1 MHDPALDLALRAVL
15 ARLSEGAALPREH
28 AGVAALTRLL
38 AEGAPLRI
46 VEAQVRELSRGGYL
60 RGALVSVAGQQ
71 RLRPRAD
78 LLLLLAHEL
87 CDALA
92 PDLGCELARAV
103 LSLPAAAASRWHPGG
118 PYVAA
123 NLLLGESLLEA
134 GDALAA
140 LRHFEA
146 VLAVELDHGRA
157 LRGYHAALRRGAA
170 PRVASPGRGLGLLAG
185 LDEVELAE
193 GLGVDRYELGRPL
206 GRGRHAVVYQAFDRR
221 VGREVAIK
229 RLVAENRD
237 DAARG
242 EARVIGARFFAEAR
256 TLARVRSPHVV
267 ALLDVQPTHRFIAL
281 SLCRGGN
288 LRVAMRRRLLGP
300 ADLPRVGAELQAA
313 LRAVHAAGAVHRDI
327 KPANILVREA
337 REASPIAL
345 ADFGL
350 AQGSRGAG
358 GHAGTLRYLAPELRS
373 AAPVGPLGQ
382 VPRASLA
389 PSPTAN
395 SAAPTSATTSARPTA
410 TPASDIFSAGVVLL
424 ELALAPGP
432 LPAPFDHVASD
443 FDAAALVPEGLPD
456 GWTPRLRAMLAQD
469 PDARGL

>member
-1 MHDPALDLALRAVL
+1 MPDPALDQALRAVL

-28 AGVAALTRLL
+28 AGVAALTRLV
-38 AEGAPLRI
+38 AEGSPLRLI
-46 VEAQVRELSRGGYL
+46 EAQVRELSRAGYL
-60 RGALVSVAGQQ
+60 RGALVSVAGHQ

-78 LLLLLAHEL
+78 LLLLLANEL

-92 PDLGCELARAV
+92 PDLGCEVARAV
-103 LSLPAAAASRWHPGG
+103 LGLPGTAASRWTAGG
-118 PYVAA
+118 PYLAA
-123 NLLLGESLLEA
+123 NLLLGEALLEA

-146 VLAVELDHGRA
+146 VLAVEVDHGRA
-157 LRGYHAALRRGAA
+157 LRGYHAALRRGAG
-170 PRVASPGRGLGLLAG
+170 PQGASGRGLALLAG
-185 LDEVELAE
+185 LDEVELSE
-193 GLGVDRYELGRPL
+193 GLGLDRYELGRPL

-229 RLVAENRD
+229 RLVAERRD

-300 ADLPRVGAELQAA
+300 DDLPRVGAELQAA

-337 REASPIAL
+337 REGSPIAL

-350 AQGSRGAG
+350 AQGSRGAS

-373 AAPVGPLGQ
+373 APTPERVLTGLSGQ
-382 VPRASLA
+382 VARASR
-389 PSPTAN
+389 
-395 SAAPTSATTSARPTA
+395 AAAS
-410 TPASDIFSAGVVLL
+410 PASDVFSAGVVLL

-443 FDAAALVPEGLPD
+443 FDAAELVPEGLPD
-456 GWTPRLRAMLAQD
+456 GWTPRLRAMLARD
-469 PDARGL
+469 PTARAL

>member
-1 MHDPALDLALRAVL
+1 VSEAGPRDPALDQALRGVL

-38 AEGAPLRI
+38 AVDTPPLPLI
-46 VEAQVRELSRGGYL
+46 EAQVRALSRAGYL
-60 RGALVSVAGQQ
+60 RGALVSLAGQL
-71 RLRPRAD
+71 RLRPRPE

-92 PDLGCELARAV
+92 PELGVELARAM
-103 LSLPAAAASRWHPGG
+103 LTLPALEASRWTPGG

-123 NLLLGESLLEA
+123 NLLLGEALLA
-134 GDALAA
+134 GGEALAA
-140 LRHFEA
+140 MRHFEA
-146 VLAVELDHGRA
+146 VLAVDLDHPRA
-157 LRGYHAALRRGAA
+157 LRGHNAALRAGAGPRGA
-170 PRVASPGRGLGLLAG
+170 PSRGLALLAG

-229 RLVAENRD
+229 RLVAEGRD

-242 EARVIGARFFAEAR
+242 EARVLGARFFAEAR

-267 ALLDVQPTHRFIAL
+267 ALLDVQAAHGFIAL

-288 LRVAMRRRLLGP
+288 LRVAMRRRLLGA
-300 ADLPRVGAELQAA
+300 ADLPRVGGELQSA

-337 REASPIAL
+337 REGSPIAL

-350 AQGSRGAG
+350 AQGERGAA
-358 GHAGTLRYLAPELRS
+358 GHAGTLRYLAPELRTH
-373 AAPVGPLGQ
+373 AAEGRGRGG
-382 VPRASLA
+382 RA
-389 PSPTAN
+389 
-395 SAAPTSATTSARPTA
+395 A
-410 TPASDIFSAGVVLL
+410 TPASDVFSAGVVLL
-424 ELALAPGP
+424 ELALAPAA
-432 LPAPFDHVASD
+432 LPAPFDHVSGD
-443 FDAAALVPEGLPD
+443 FDAAALVPEALPG
-456 GWTPRLRAMLAQD
+456 GWTPRLRAMLAAD
-469 PDARGL
+469 PDARALG

>member
-1 MHDPALDLALRAVL
+1 MQVTDPALEQALRAVL

-38 AEGAPLRI
+38 AENAPLRI
-46 VEAQVRELSRGGYL
+46 VETQVRELSRGGYL
-60 RGALVSVAGQQ
+60 RGALVSVAGHQ
-71 RLRPRAD
+71 RLRPRPD
-78 LLLLLAHEL
+78 LLLLLATEL

-92 PDLGCELARAV
+92 PDLGIELARAV
-103 LSLPAAAASRWHPGG
+103 LTMPAVQGARWSPGG
-118 PYVAA
+118 AYVAA
-123 NLLLGESLLEA
+123 NLLLGEALAAA
-134 GDALAA
+134 GEGLAA

-146 VLAVELDHGRA
+146 VLAVDVDHARA
-157 LRGYHAALRRGAA
+157 LRGYHEAVRRGAGGQA
-170 PRVASPGRGLGLLAG
+170 PSRGLALLAG
-185 LDEVELAE
+185 LDEVELTE

-229 RLVAENRD
+229 RLIGEARD

-256 TLARVRSPHVV
+256 TLARVRSPFVV
-267 ALLDVQPTHRFIAL
+267 ALLDVQPARRFVAL

-300 ADLPRVGAELQAA
+300 QDLPRVGAELQSA

-337 REASPIAL
+337 REGSPIAL

-350 AQGSRGAG
+350 AQGERGRA

-373 AAPVGPLGQ
+373 AATG
-382 VPRASLA
+382 
-389 PSPTAN
+389 
-395 SAAPTSATTSARPTA
+395 AAPTSRPVA
-410 TPASDIFSAGVVLL
+410 LAASDIFSAGVVLL
-424 ELALAPGP
+424 ELALAPAA
-432 LPAPFDHVASD
+432 LPAPFDHVSGD
-443 FDAAALVPEGLPD
+443 FDAAGLVPPGLPD
-456 GWTPRLRAMLAQD
+456 GWTARLQSMLAAD
-469 PDARGL
+469 PGRRSLA

>member
-1 MHDPALDLALRAVL
+1 M
-15 ARLSEGAALPREH
+15 
-28 AGVAALTRLL
+28 
-38 AEGAPLRI
+38 
-46 VEAQVRELSRGGYL
+46 
-60 RGALVSVAGQQ
+60 
-71 RLRPRAD
+71 
-78 LLLLLAHEL
+78 
-87 CDALA
+87 
-92 PDLGCELARAV
+92 
-103 LSLPAAAASRWHPGG
+103 
-118 PYVAA
+118 
-123 NLLLGESLLEA
+123 
-134 GDALAA
+134 
-140 LRHFEA
+140 
-146 VLAVELDHGRA
+146 
-157 LRGYHAALRRGAA
+157 
-170 PRVASPGRGLGLLAG
+170 
-185 LDEVELAE
+185 
-193 GLGVDRYELGRPL
+193 
-206 GRGRHAVVYQAFDRR
+206 YQAFDRR

>member
-1 MHDPALDLALRAVL
+1 MSDPALDQALRAVL

-46 VEAQVRELSRGGYL
+46 VESQVRELSRGGYL
-60 RGALVSVAGQQ
+60 RGALVSVAGHQ
-71 RLRPRAD
+71 RLRPRPD
-78 LLLLLAHEL
+78 LLLLLAREL

-92 PDLGCELARAV
+92 PDLGIELSRAV
-103 LSLPAAAASRWHPGG
+103 LSQPASLASRWLPGG
-118 PYVAA
+118 PYLAA
-123 NLLLGESLLEA
+123 NLLLGEALLAA
-134 GDALAA
+134 GEALAA
-140 LRHFEA
+140 MRHFEA
-146 VLAVELDHGRA
+146 VLAIDLDHARA
-157 LRGYHAALRRGAA
+157 LRGHNTALRRGAGPRGPA
-170 PRVASPGRGLGLLAG
+170 PSRGLALLAG
-185 LDEVELAE
+185 LDAVELAE

-229 RLVAENRD
+229 RLVAESRD

-242 EARVIGARFFAEAR
+242 EARVLSARFFAEAR

-267 ALLDVQPTHRFIAL
+267 ALLDVQPAHRFVAL

-337 REASPIAL
+337 REGSPIAL

-350 AQGSRGAG
+350 AQGERGPA
-358 GHAGTLRYLAPELRS
+358 GHAGTLRYLAPELRTTV
-373 AAPVGPLGQ
+373 AAPVPKAS
-382 VPRASLA
+382 RA
-389 PSPTAN
+389 TA
-395 SAAPTSATTSARPTA
+395 SA
-410 TPASDIFSAGVVLL
+410 ASDIFSAGVVLL
-424 ELALAPGP
+424 ELALAPAP
-432 LPAPFDHVASD
+432 LPAPFDHVSGD
-443 FDAAALVPEGLPD
+443 FDAAALVPPDLPG
-456 GWTPRLRAMLAQD
+456 GWSRRLADMLAAD
-469 PDARGL
+469 PAARRLG

>member
-1 MHDPALDLALRAVL
+1 MGDPALDLALRAVL

-60 RGALVSVAGQQ
+60 RGALVSVAGHQ

-103 LSLPAAAASRWHPGG
+103 LGLPGTAASRWVAGG

-123 NLLLGESLLEA
+123 NLLLGEALLAA
-134 GDALAA
+134 GDALAG

-146 VLAVELDHGRA
+146 VLAVDVDHGRA
-157 LRGYHAALRRGAA
+157 LRGYHAALRHATLRHAIG
-170 PRVASPGRGLGLLAG
+170 PEVASGRGLALLAG

-229 RLVAENRD
+229 RLVAERPG

-300 ADLPRVGAELQAA
+300 DDLPRVGAELQAA

-337 REASPIAL
+337 REGSPIAL

-350 AQGSRGAG
+350 AQGSRGAA

-373 AAPVGPLGQ
+373 APLPGPGPTGLSGQ
-382 VPRASLA
+382 VARA
-389 PSPTAN
+389 
-395 SAAPTSATTSARPTA
+395 ARA
-410 TPASDIFSAGVVLL
+410 GASPASDIFSAGVVLL

-443 FDAAALVPEGLPD
+443 FDAAGLVPEGLPG
-456 GWTPRLRAMLAQD
+456 GWTSRLRAMLAQD
-469 PDARGL
+469 PAARML

>member
-1 MHDPALDLALRAVL
+1 MNDPALDLALRAVL

-46 VEAQVRELSRGGYL
+46 VETQVRELSRGGYL
-60 RGALVSVAGQQ
+60 RGALVSVAGHQ

-103 LSLPAAAASRWHPGG
+103 LGLAATAASRWVPGG

-123 NLLLGESLLEA
+123 NLLLGDALLAA

-146 VLAVELDHGRA
+146 VLAVEVDHGRA
-157 LRGYHAALRRGAA
+157 LRGYHAALRRGAG
-170 PRVASPGRGLGLLAG
+170 PQGASGRGLALLAG

-229 RLVAENRD
+229 RLVAERRD

-300 ADLPRVGAELQAA
+300 DDLPRVGAELQAA
-313 LRAVHAAGAVHRDI
+313 LRAVHAAGAVHRDV

-337 REASPIAL
+337 REGSPIAL

-350 AQGSRGAG
+350 AQASRGVA

-373 AAPVGPLGQ
+373 APVASGGGPAGQ
-382 VPRASLA
+382 LVRASH
-389 PSPTAN
+389 
-395 SAAPTSATTSARPTA
+395 AAS
-410 TPASDIFSAGVVLL
+410 PASDIFSAGVVLL

-443 FDAAALVPEGLPD
+443 FDAASLVPAGLPGD
-456 GWTPRLRAMLAQD
+456 WTPRLRAMLDVD
-469 PDARGL
+469 PAARGR

>member
-1 MHDPALDLALRAVL
+1 MPDPELDQALRAVL

-28 AGVAALTRLL
+28 AGVAALTRLV
-38 AEGAPLRI
+38 AEGAPLRL

-60 RGALVSVAGQQ
+60 RGALVSVAGHQ

-78 LLLLLAHEL
+78 LLLLLANEL

-92 PDLGCELARAV
+92 PDLGCAVARAV
-103 LSLPAAAASRWHPGG
+103 LGLPGTAASRWTAGG

-123 NLLLGESLLEA
+123 NLLLGEALLEI

-146 VLAVELDHGRA
+146 VLAVEVDHGRA
-157 LRGYHAALRRGAA
+157 LRGYHAALRRGAG
-170 PRVASPGRGLGLLAG
+170 PQGASGRGLALLAG
-185 LDEVELAE
+185 LDEVELSE
-193 GLGVDRYELGRPL
+193 GLGLDRYELGRPL

-229 RLVAENRD
+229 RLVAERRD
-237 DAARG
+237 DTARG

-300 ADLPRVGAELQAA
+300 EDLPRVGIELQAA

-337 REASPIAL
+337 REGSPIAL

-350 AQGSRGAG
+350 AQGSRGAS

-373 AAPVGPLGQ
+373 PPTPERAATSLSGQ
-382 VPRASLA
+382 VARA
-389 PSPTAN
+389 N
-395 SAAPTSATTSARPTA
+395 RMAAS
-410 TPASDIFSAGVVLL
+410 PASDIFSAGVVLL
-424 ELALAPGP
+424 ELALSPGP

-443 FDAAALVPEGLPD
+443 FDAAELVPAGLPD
-456 GWTPRLRAMLAQD
+456 GWTLRLRAMLARD
-469 PDARGL
+469 PVAREL